1 MRHKHYFWCLS
12 GGWRFCGAHYLVV
25 GVYDCRGGY
34 IGSGNLGECLLSA
47 LREGVHGWRLLVL
60 R

>member
-1 MRHKHYFWCLS
+1 MRHKHYFWCLG
-12 GGWRFCGAHYLVV
+12 GGWRFCGAHYPVV

-47 LREGVHGWRLLVL
+47 LREGVHG
-60 R
+60 